1 MALLPFDNREG
12 FMWLNGDLI
21 PWKDANIHVLS
32 HALHYGSCVFEGERA
47 YNSKI
52 FKLDDHTQRLFDS
65 AKALDINIPYSPK
78 QISEACNK
86 ILSAQKISNGYIRP
100 VVWRGSE
107 QMGVSAQ
114 KTKINVAIAA
124 WEWPSYFNP
133 EERLRGIKMNISKWR
148 RPAPNTAPCHSKAAG
163 LYMICTLSRHEAEA
177 NGFSDSLML
186 DHEGNIAEATGAN
199 IFFVQDGI
207 LHTPTPNSFLNG
219 ITRQTVISLAE
230 KKQIRVVDRL
240 ILLSE
245 LKNFTECF
253 ITGTAVEVTPVSLID
268 KNPFVPGEITK
279 MLMEDYDLLVGK

>member
-1 MALLPFDNREG
+1 MTLLPFDNREG
-12 FMWLNGDLI
+12 FIWLNGDLI

-65 AKALDINIPYSPK
+65 AKALDINIPYAPK

-86 ILSAQKISNGYIRP
+86 ILSAQKILNGYIRP

-133 EERLRGIKMNISKWR
+133 EERLKGIKMNISKWC

-219 ITRQTVISLAE
+219 ITRQTVISLAA
-230 KKQIRVVDRL
+230 KRKIQVVDRL

-268 KNPFVPGEITK
+268 KIPFVPGEITK

>member
-1 MALLPFDNREG
+1 MTLLPFDNREG
-12 FMWLNGDLI
+12 FIWLNGDLI

-65 AKALDINIPYSPK
+65 AKALDINIPYAPK

-86 ILSAQKISNGYIRP
+86 ILSAQKILNGYIRP

-133 EERLRGIKMNISKWR
+133 EERLKGIKMNISKWY

-219 ITRQTVISLAE
+219 ITRQTVISLAA
-230 KKQIRVVDRL
+230 KRKIQVVDRL

-268 KNPFVPGEITK
+268 KIPFVPGEITK

>member
-230 KKQIRVVDRL
+230 KKQIRVIDRL

>member
-1 MALLPFDNREG
+1 
-12 FMWLNGDLI
+12 
-21 PWKDANIHVLS
+21 
-32 HALHYGSCVFEGERA
+32 
-47 YNSKI
+47 
-52 FKLDDHTQRLFDS
+52 
-65 AKALDINIPYSPK
+65 
-78 QISEACNK
+78 
-86 ILSAQKISNGYIRP
+86 
-100 VVWRGSE
+100 
-107 QMGVSAQ
+107 
-114 KTKINVAIAA
+114 
-124 WEWPSYFNP
+124 
-133 EERLRGIKMNISKWR
+133 MNISKCR
-148 RPAPNTAPCHSKAAG
+148 RPAPNSAPCHSKAAG

-199 IFFVQDGI
+199 IFFVQDAI
-207 LHTPTPNSFLNG
+207 LHTPTPNSFLYG

>member
-1 MALLPFDNREG
+1 MNR
-12 FMWLNGDLI
+12 F
-21 PWKDANIHVLS
+21 
-32 HALHYGSCVFEGERA
+32 
-47 YNSKI
+47 
-52 FKLDDHTQRLFDS
+52 
-65 AKALDINIPYSPK
+65 
-78 QISEACNK
+78 
-86 ILSAQKISNGYIRP
+86 ILR
-100 VVWRGSE
+100 
-107 QMGVSAQ
+107 
-114 KTKINVAIAA
+114 
-124 WEWPSYFNP
+124 
-133 EERLRGIKMNISKWR
+133 IKMNISKWR

>member
-1 MALLPFDNREG
+1 
-12 FMWLNGDLI
+12 
-21 PWKDANIHVLS
+21 
-32 HALHYGSCVFEGERA
+32 
-47 YNSKI
+47 
-52 FKLDDHTQRLFDS
+52 
-65 AKALDINIPYSPK
+65 
-78 QISEACNK
+78 
-86 ILSAQKISNGYIRP
+86 
-100 VVWRGSE
+100 
-107 QMGVSAQ
+107 
-114 KTKINVAIAA
+114 
-124 WEWPSYFNP
+124 
-133 EERLRGIKMNISKWR
+133 MNISKWR

>member
-1 MALLPFDNREG
+1 MTLLPFDNREG

-65 AKALDINIPYSPK
+65 AKALDINIPYAPK

-86 ILSAQKISNGYIRP
+86 ILSAQKILNGYIRP

-124 WEWPSYFNP
+124 WEWPSSFNP
-133 EERLRGIKMNISKWR
+133 EERLKGIKMNISKWC
-148 RPAPNTAPCHSKAAG
+148 RPAPNMAPCHSKAAG

-219 ITRQTVISLAE
+219 ITRQTVISLAA
-230 KKQIRVVDRL
+230 KRKIQVVDRL

-268 KNPFVPGEITK
+268 KIPFVPGEITK

>member
-1 MALLPFDNREG
+1 MTLLPFDNREG

>member
-1 MALLPFDNREG
+1 
-12 FMWLNGDLI
+12 
-21 PWKDANIHVLS
+21 
-32 HALHYGSCVFEGERA
+32 
-47 YNSKI
+47 
-52 FKLDDHTQRLFDS
+52 
-65 AKALDINIPYSPK
+65 
-78 QISEACNK
+78 
-86 ILSAQKISNGYIRP
+86 
-100 VVWRGSE
+100 
-107 QMGVSAQ
+107 
-114 KTKINVAIAA
+114 
-124 WEWPSYFNP
+124 
-133 EERLRGIKMNISKWR
+133 MNISKWY
-148 RPAPNTAPCHSKAAG
+148 RPAPNSAPCHSKAAG

-219 ITRQTVISLAE
+219 ITRQTVISLAA
-230 KKQIRVVDRL
+230 KRKIQVIDRL